1 MKNFIRLNKIDN
13 VVTVTKNIKEGFQI
27 ENFITKDEIPIS
39 HKVSSSKIKKGE
51 AIKKYSQII
60 GYASRNIEEG
70 EHIHTHNVE
79 FRNTEDDYKLTNDL
93 KEFNYVKEK
102 NRDYFM
108 GYKRDTN
115 VTGTRNYIGII
126 TSVNCSATAAHM
138 IANFFSEKEL
148 ENYPN
153 VDGVVAFVHG
163 TGCGMAGQGEGFD
176 ALQRVMWGYAKHP
189 NHAGI
194 LMVGLGCEMNQI
206 DWLLEM
212 YGLKQGALSDNE
224 HSRKPRFKKTV
235 EKGIQIIKEM
245 LPEANKFT

>member
-1 MKNFIRLNKIDN
+1 M
-13 VVTVTKNIKEGFQI
+13 
-27 ENFITKDEIPIS
+27 
-39 HKVSSSKIKKGE
+39 SSSRIKKGE

-138 IANFFSEKEL
+138 IANFFSEK
-148 ENYPN
+148 
-153 VDGVVAFVHG
+153 D
-163 TGCGMAGQGEGFD
+163 
-176 ALQRVMWGYAKHP
+176 
-189 NHAGI
+189 HA
-194 LMVGLGCEMNQI
+194 
-206 DWLLEM
+206 
-212 YGLKQGALSDNE
+212 
-224 HSRKPRFKKTV
+224 
-235 EKGIQIIKEM
+235 
-245 LPEANKFT
+245 